1 MWGYGGLMVALTVA
15 IWVLV
20 VEVSIGLVAIFVFL
34 VSIRNEVKQTLKE
47 THILINTVNEKVN
60 LLSDELHA
68 TLKNSSEVTANLK
81 NTVKKVNNTL
91 SIINGITLLAA
102 FFIASRSDKTK
113 NSSFLDDN
121 LLRIGKFALIAYQG
135 FAMYKKYFS
144 RGGKENV

>member
-34 VSIRNEVKQTLKE
+34 VSIRNEVTQTLKE

-60 LLSDELHA
+60 LLSDELQK

-81 NTVKKVNNTL
+81 NTVKKTNNTL
-91 SIINGITLLAA
+91 SIINGITPLAT
-102 FFIASRSDKTK
+102 FSIASRSDKTK
-113 NSSFLDDN
+113 NSSFLDN

-144 RGGKENV
+144 RGGKGNV

>member
-15 IWVLV
+15 IWMLV

-60 LLSDELHA
+60 LLSDELHE

-91 SIINGITLLAA
+91 SIIKGIIPLAA
-102 FFIASRSDKTK
+102 FFIVSRSYKTK

-144 RGGKENV
+144 RGGRENV

>member
-34 VSIRNEVKQTLKE
+34 VSIRNEVTQTLKE

-60 LLSDELHA
+60 LLSDELHE

-81 NTVKKVNNTL
+81 NTVKKINNTL
-91 SIINGITLLAA
+91 SIINGITPLAA
-102 FFIASRSDKTK
+102 FSIASRSDKTK
-113 NSSFLDDN
+113 NSSFLDN
-121 LLRIGKFALIAYQG
+121 LLRIGKFALIVYQG

-144 RGGKENV
+144 RGGKGNV